1 MVEKQEKITFA
12 SFFISST
19 RILFVGRGSCS
30 MFSENLKEEQLPAPR
45 SSGTIKINFTS
56 RVFPTALRESRVAE
70 EEEVQIVL
78 FWCFCYVPRQLIIT
92 VYSGSCQKC
101 YLYSILNGQ
110 RILSYLNL
118 NLNKIYIK
126 DIYFR
131 QTCDCGK

>member
-12 SFFISST
+12 SFLISST
-19 RILFVGRGSCS
+19 PILFVGRGSCS

-70 EEEVQIVL
+70 EEEVEIVL
-78 FWCFCYVPRQLIIT
+78 FLVWCFCCLPRRLIIT
-92 VYSGSCQKC
+92 IYSGSCQKC

-118 NLNKIYIK
+118 NLNIY
-126 DIYFR
+126 
-131 QTCDCGK
+131 